1 MLKVKFCK
9 IKERYWL
16 TYKFTMLFTIATA
29 ALKYFSFSLET
40 FILPHNEPFW
50 ICQFL
55 VHGRLYRLALSPWI
69 SRPMWKMLKIG
80 VVWVLKTFDLSTLM
94 YAYNFTITITKNQ
107 NCFYCQ
113 ATSFYYWVSRLIQ
126 ISFLGRSTVN
136 MLTQW
141 WAF

>member
-50 ICQFL
+50 MPIFGSWKVIQAC
-55 VHGRLYRLALSPWI
+55 PI
-69 SRPMWKMLKIG
+69 SMDKQTQKMLEFG
-80 VVWVLKTFDLSTLM
+80 VVWILKTFDLSTLM
-94 YAYNFTITITKNQ
+94 YAYNFTITITKNE